1 MCKLHRCVQSGR
13 VFVLRV
19 GFYVHAAFPDR
30 TLHQIKL
37 LFKGDVEEAEQ
48 AALDI

>member
-1 MCKLHRCVQSGR
+1 MCKLHRCMQSGR

-30 TLHQIKL
+30 TLKIKL

-48 AALDI
+48 AALDM